1 MRTKQTVF
9 LAILGL
15 SGLLINGQNVQSNA
29 LATSGGLQ
37 ASTITSGTGG
47 NTFYGYKA
55 GVSNAG
61 SVNSNTFIGS
71 GSGSGNTTGIANTFI
86 GSNSGNGNITGSNNI
101 AIGESSGVNQ
111 EGSNNI
117 FLGNRSG
124 AEDSYT
130 GNGNIY
136 LGYNSGFT
144 DTSGG
149 NKLIIDN
156 GFFPQ
161 ETVAPLIYGDF
172 ANDQLRF
179 HAKVGIGGGGG
190 ADTPFGNFPTVA
202 GSIDVS
208 KYKLFV
214 KGGVLAEEVRVTL
227 ATTWADYVFAKN
239 YKLPTLLEVEK
250 QIQEKGH
257 LANMPSAKEVA
268 ANGIELGE
276 MTKLQQEKIEELTL
290 YIIEQNKANEKQYK
304 ILDKQSQEI
313 EALKV
318 LVQTL
323 VSKK

>member
-1 MRTKQTVF
+1 MTTKQTVF

-15 SGLLINGQNVQSNA
+15 SGLLSNGQNVQSNA

-37 ASTITSGTGG
+37 AGTTTSGIGG
-47 NTFYGYKA
+47 NTFYGYMAGSITNGGQNNTYIGNKA
-55 GVSNAG
+55 GAAILNG
-61 SVNSNTFIGS
+61 NENTY
-71 GSGSGNTTGIANTFI
+71 I
-86 GSNSGNGNITGSNNI
+86 GSNTPPFGGGNKNL
-101 AIGESSGVNQ
+101 AIGYSSGVAAGNA
-111 EGSNNI
+111 NI
-117 FLGNRSG
+117 FIGNRSG
-124 AEDSYT
+124 AEDGGT
-130 GNGNIY
+130 GDGNIY
-136 LGYNSGFT
+136 IGHNSGFAEG
-144 DTSGG
+144 DFG

-227 ATTWADYVFAKN
+227 ATTWADYVFAKD
-239 YKLPTLLEVEK
+239 YKLPTLIEVEK

-276 MTKLQQEKIEELTL
+276 MAKLQQEKIEELTL
-290 YIIEQNKANEKQYK
+290 YIIAQNKTNE
-304 ILDKQSQEI
+304 KQSQEI

-323 VSKK
+323 VAKNK